1 MEKAQDLGTGQIRPL
16 HPGMPLIANL
26 GKLHSTLSLSFLLR
40 KMEVRSQFLSQK
52 YQQGDRSATHS
63 SFPQALGGD
72 LDAHQTLL

>member
-16 HPGMPLIANL
+16 HAGMPLIINL
-26 GKLHSTLSLSFLLR
+26 GKLHSTRSLSFLLR
-40 KMEVRSQFLSQK
+40 KMEVKIQFLSQE

-63 SFPQALGGD
+63 SIPQTLGGG

>member
-16 HPGMPLIANL
+16 HPGMPLIVNL

-40 KMEVRSQFLSQK
+40 KMEVRQLLSQE

-63 SFPQALGGD
+63 SIPQTLGGG